1 MNKDEQQ
8 LIDDVRQIVGVA
20 RQHAYRAVNVMQVIS
35 NWLIGQRIVEQ
46 EQNGHP
52 RADYGKHIV
61 EVVSQTLTAEYGKG
75 YSKTNI
81 SNFRRFYMLFK
92 NLQIRQALPDEFVS
106 LLPTINQAL
115 SGKSLIQQTA
125 SAESVSPIPFYPQL
139 AWTHYERLIR
149 VANDEARIWYL
160 REAASENWS
169 YRTLDRNINTQYYN
183 RLLLSQ
189 QKEAVR
195 QEMMEK
201 TAAFQQDAVGYVKNP
216 VIAEFLGI
224 APNVAF
230 KESELENAIL
240 DNLQQFLMELGK
252 GYAFVARQQHLRTA
266 ENDYYIDLVFYN
278 YILRCFVLI
287 DLKVD
292 KLSFQD
298 VGQMDMYLR
307 LYDQYK
313 RREGD
318 NPTIGIVLCSET
330 DGDVA
335 RFSSLAD
342 NDKMYAAK
350 YLTYLPTQEELRRE
364 IEQQKEIF
372 EMRNN
377 NPIDEGKDFIVK

>member
-1 MNKDEQQ
+1 MNKDELQ
-8 LIDDVRQIVGVA
+8 LIDDVRQIVSVA

-35 NWLIGQRIVEQ
+35 NWLIGRRIVEQ
-46 EQNGHP
+46 EQNGLQ

-81 SNFRRFYMLFK
+81 SNFRRFYVLFK

-115 SGKSLIQQTA
+115 PDESRNQQIP
-125 SAESVSPIPFYPQL
+125 SAESVSPIPLYPQI

-149 VANDEARIWYL
+149 VANEEARIWYL

-189 QKEAVR
+189 QKGVVR
-195 QEMMEK
+195 QEMKEK
-201 TAAFQQDAVGYVKNP
+201 TAAFQQNAVGYVKNP

-230 KESELENAIL
+230 KETELENAIL

-252 GYAFVARQQHLRTA
+252 GYAFVARQQHLRTE

-377 NPIDEGKDFIVK
+377 NPIDGD

>member
-1 MNKDEQQ
+1 MMDKEEQR
-8 LIDDVRQIVGVA
+8 LINDVRRIVGIS
-20 RQHAYRAVNVMQVIS
+20 RQYACRAVNVMQVIS

-46 EQNGHP
+46 EQNGRQ

-61 EVVSQTLTAEYGKG
+61 EVVSQTLTAEYGRG

-81 SNFRRFYMLFK
+81 SNFRRFYLLFK
-92 NLQIRQALPDEFVS
+92 GLQIHQAVPDEFATLLSPINQALPD
-106 LLPTINQAL
+106 
-115 SGKSLIQQTA
+115 KSVIKRTP
-125 SAESVSPIPFYPQL
+125 SAESILPIPFYPQL

-149 VANDEARIWYL
+149 VTNDEARLWYM

-195 QEMMEK
+195 QEMIEN
-201 TAAFQQDAVGYVKNP
+201 TSAFQQNAVGFLKNP
-216 VIAEFLGI
+216 MIAEFLGI

-252 GYAFVARQQHLRTA
+252 GYAFVARQQHLRTE

-350 YLTYLPTQEELRRE
+350 YLTYLPTQDELRRE

-372 EMRNN
+372 EMKQNN
-377 NPIDEGKDFIVK
+377 NPIDGE

>member
-1 MNKDEQQ
+1 MNKDELQ
-8 LIDDVRQIVGVA
+8 LIDDVRQIVSVA

-35 NWLIGQRIVEQ
+35 NWLIGRRIVEQ
-46 EQNGHP
+46 EQNGLQ

-81 SNFRRFYMLFK
+81 SNFRRFYVLFK

-106 LLPTINQAL
+106 LLPTINQTL
-115 SGKSLIQQTA
+115 PDESRNQQIP
-125 SAESVSPIPFYPQL
+125 SAESVSPIPLYPQI

-149 VANDEARIWYL
+149 VANEEARIWYL

-189 QKEAVR
+189 QKGVVR
-195 QEMMEK
+195 QEMKEK
-201 TAAFQQDAVGYVKNP
+201 TAAFQQNAVGYVKNP

-230 KESELENAIL
+230 KETELENAIL

-252 GYAFVARQQHLRTA
+252 GYAFVARQQHLRTE

-342 NDKMYAAK
+342 NDKMYATK

-377 NPIDEGKDFIVK
+377 NPIDGD

>member
-1 MNKDEQQ
+1 MNKDELQ
-8 LIDDVRQIVGVA
+8 LIDDVRQIVSVA

-35 NWLIGQRIVEQ
+35 NWLIGRRIVEQ
-46 EQNGHP
+46 EQNGLQ

-92 NLQIRQALPDEFVS
+92 NLQICQALPDEFVS

-115 SGKSLIQQTA
+115 PDKSRNQQIP
-125 SAESVSPIPFYPQL
+125 SAESVSPIPLYPQI

-149 VANDEARIWYL
+149 VANEEARIWYL

-189 QKEAVR
+189 QKEVVR
-195 QEMMEK
+195 QEMKEK
-201 TAAFQQDAVGYVKNP
+201 TAAFQQNAVGYVKNP

-230 KESELENAIL
+230 KETVLENAIL

-252 GYAFVARQQHLRTA
+252 GYAFVARQQHLRTE

-342 NDKMYAAK
+342 NNKMYAAK

-377 NPIDEGKDFIVK
+377 NPIDGD

>member
-1 MNKDEQQ
+1 MRHCLTNHQFN
-8 LIDDVRQIVGVA
+8 RQRLLNLF
-20 RQHAYRAVNVMQVIS
+20 RQFHSIHN
-35 NWLIGQRIVEQ
+35 
-46 EQNGHP
+46 
-52 RADYGKHIV
+52 
-61 EVVSQTLTAEYGKG
+61 
-75 YSKTNI
+75 
-81 SNFRRFYMLFK
+81 
-92 NLQIRQALPDEFVS
+92 
-106 LLPTINQAL
+106 
-115 SGKSLIQQTA
+115 
-125 SAESVSPIPFYPQL
+125 SP
-139 AWTHYERLIR
+139 WTHYERLIR

-160 REAASENWS
+160 REAASESWS
-169 YRTLDRNINTQYYN
+169 YRTLGRNINTQYYN

-195 QEMMEK
+195 QEMKEK

>member
-1 MNKDEQQ
+1 MNKDELQ
-8 LIDDVRQIVGVA
+8 LIDDVRQIVSVA

-35 NWLIGQRIVEQ
+35 NWLIGRRIVEQ
-46 EQNGHP
+46 EQNGLQ

-81 SNFRRFYMLFK
+81 TNFRRFYMLFK

-115 SGKSLIQQTA
+115 PDKSRIQQIP
-125 SAESVSPIPFYPQL
+125 SAESVSPIPLYPQI

-149 VANDEARIWYL
+149 VANEEARIWYL
-160 REAASENWS
+160 HEAASENWS

-195 QEMMEK
+195 QEMKEK
-201 TAAFQQDAVGYVKNP
+201 TAAFQKNAVGYVKNP

-230 KESELENAIL
+230 KETELENAIL

-252 GYAFVARQQHLRTA
+252 GYAFVA
-266 ENDYYIDLVFYN
+266 
-278 YILRCFVLI
+278 
-287 DLKVD
+287 
-292 KLSFQD
+292 S
-298 VGQMDMYLR
+298 
-307 LYDQYK
+307 
-313 RREGD
+313 
-318 NPTIGIVLCSET
+318 
-330 DGDVA
+330 
-335 RFSSLAD
+335 
-342 NDKMYAAK
+342 
-350 YLTYLPTQEELRRE
+350 
-364 IEQQKEIF
+364 
-372 EMRNN
+372 
-377 NPIDEGKDFIVK
+377 

>member
-1 MNKDEQQ
+1 MNKDELQM
-8 LIDDVRQIVGVA
+8 IDDVRQIVSVA

-35 NWLIGQRIVEQ
+35 NWLIGRRIVEQ
-46 EQNGHP
+46 EQNGLQ

-115 SGKSLIQQTA
+115 PDKSRIQQIP
-125 SAESVSPIPFYPQL
+125 SAESVSPIPLYPQI

-149 VANDEARIWYL
+149 VANEEARIWYL
-160 REAASENWS
+160 HEAASENWS

-189 QKEAVR
+189 KKEVVR
-195 QEMMEK
+195 QEMKEK
-201 TAAFQQDAVGYVKNP
+201 TAAFQQNAVGYVKNP

-230 KESELENAIL
+230 KETELENAIL

-252 GYAFVARQQHLRTA
+252 GYAFVARQQHLRTE

-298 VGQMDMYLR
+298 VGQLDMYLR
-307 LYDQYK
+307 LYDKYK

-377 NPIDEGKDFIVK
+377 NPIDGD

>member
-1 MNKDEQQ
+1 MDKEEQQ
-8 LIDDVRQIVGVA
+8 LINDVRRIVGVS
-20 RQHAYRAVNVMQVIS
+20 RQYAYRVVNVMQVVS
-35 NWLIGQRIVEQ
+35 NWLIGQRIVEH
-46 EQNGHP
+46 EQYGRQ

-61 EVVSQTLTAEYGKG
+61 EIVSQTLTAEFGKG

-92 NLQIRQALPDEFVS
+92 NLQIHQALPDEFVK

-115 SGKSLIQQTA
+115 PDKSLKIS
-125 SAESVSPIPFYPQL
+125 SAETISPIPFYPQL

-149 VANDEARIWYL
+149 VANDEARLWYL
-160 REAASENWS
+160 HEAATENWS

-189 QKEAVR
+189 QKETVH
-195 QEMMEK
+195 QEMVER
-201 TAAFQQDAVGYVKNP
+201 TANFQRDAVGYVKNP

-230 KESELENAIL
+230 KESDLENAIL

-252 GYAFVARQQHLRTA
+252 GYAFVARQQHLRTE

-278 YILRCFVLI
+278 YILQCFVLI

-292 KLSFQD
+292 RLSFQD

-307 LYDQYK
+307 LYDRYK

-335 RFSSLAD
+335 RFSSLAE
-342 NDKMYAAK
+342 NNKMYAAK

-372 EMRNN
+372 EMRHNI
-377 NPIDEGKDFIVK
+377 NPIDGE

>member
-1 MNKDEQQ
+1 MNKEEQR
-8 LIDDVRQIVGVA
+8 LINDVRLIVDIS
-20 RQHAYRAVNVMQVIS
+20 RQYAYRAVNVMQVIS
-35 NWLIGQRIVEQ
+35 NWLIGQRIVEH
-46 EQNGHP
+46 EQDGRQ
-52 RADYGKHIV
+52 RADYGKHIL

-75 YSKTNI
+75 YSRTNI
-81 SNFRRFYMLFK
+81 SNFRRFFLLFRG
-92 NLQIRQALPDEFVS
+92 LQIHQAMPDEFKSLLPPISQALPD
-106 LLPTINQAL
+106 
-115 SGKSLIQQTA
+115 KSSTKQTP
-125 SAESVSPIPFYPQL
+125 SAEFVSPIPLYPQL

-149 VANDEARIWYL
+149 VANDEARLWYMH
-160 REAASENWS
+160 EAASENWS
-169 YRTLDRNINTQYYN
+169 YRTLDRNINTQYYH

-189 QKEAVR
+189 QKESVH
-195 QEMMEK
+195 QEMMDK
-201 TAAFQQDAVGYVKNP
+201 TSTFQQNAVGFVKNP
-216 VIAEFLGI
+216 MIAEFLGF

-230 KESELENAIL
+230 KETELENAIL

-252 GYAFVARQQHLRTA
+252 GYAFVARQQHLRTE

-350 YLTYLPTQEELRRE
+350 YLTYLPTQDELRRE

-372 EMRNN
+372 EMKQNN
-377 NPIDEGKDFIVK
+377 NPIDGESIE

>member
-1 MNKDEQQ
+1 MNKDELQ
-8 LIDDVRQIVGVA
+8 LIDDVRQIVSVA

-35 NWLIGQRIVEQ
+35 NWLIGRRIVEQ
-46 EQNGHP
+46 EQNGLQ

-81 SNFRRFYMLFK
+81 TNFRRFYMLFK

-115 SGKSLIQQTA
+115 PDESRNQQIP
-125 SAESVSPIPFYPQL
+125 SAESVSTIPLYPQI

-149 VANDEARIWYL
+149 VANEEARIWYL
-160 REAASENWS
+160 HEAASENWS

-195 QEMMEK
+195 QEMKEK
-201 TAAFQQDAVGYVKNP
+201 TAAFQQNTVGYVKNP

-230 KESELENAIL
+230 KETELENAIL

-252 GYAFVARQQHLRTA
+252 GYAFVA
-266 ENDYYIDLVFYN
+266 
-278 YILRCFVLI
+278 
-287 DLKVD
+287 
-292 KLSFQD
+292 S
-298 VGQMDMYLR
+298 
-307 LYDQYK
+307 
-313 RREGD
+313 
-318 NPTIGIVLCSET
+318 
-330 DGDVA
+330 
-335 RFSSLAD
+335 
-342 NDKMYAAK
+342 
-350 YLTYLPTQEELRRE
+350 
-364 IEQQKEIF
+364 
-372 EMRNN
+372 
-377 NPIDEGKDFIVK
+377 

>member
-1 MNKDEQQ
+1 MNKDELQ
-8 LIDDVRQIVGVA
+8 LIDDVRQIVSVA

-35 NWLIGQRIVEQ
+35 NWLIGRRIVEQ
-46 EQNGHP
+46 EQNGLQ

-81 SNFRRFYMLFK
+81 SNFRRFYVLFK

-115 SGKSLIQQTA
+115 PDESRNQQIP
-125 SAESVSPIPFYPQL
+125 SAESVSPIPLYPQI

-149 VANDEARIWYL
+149 VANEEARIWYL

-189 QKEAVR
+189 QKGVVR
-195 QEMMEK
+195 QEMKEK
-201 TAAFQQDAVGYVKNP
+201 TAAFQQNAVEYVKNP

-230 KESELENAIL
+230 KETELENAIL

-252 GYAFVARQQHLRTA
+252 GYAFVARQQHLRTE

-377 NPIDEGKDFIVK
+377 NPIDGD

>member
-1 MNKDEQQ
+1 MDKGEQQ
-8 LIDDVRQIVGVA
+8 LINDIRQIVGIS
-20 RQHAYRAVNVMQVIS
+20 RQYAYRAVNLMQVIS
-35 NWLIGQRIVEQ
+35 NWLIGQRIVEH
-46 EQNGHP
+46 EQNGRL
-52 RADYGKHIV
+52 RADYGKHII
-61 EVVSQTLTAEYGKG
+61 EVVSQSLTEEYGKG

-81 SNFRRFYMLFK
+81 SNFRRFYLLFK
-92 NLQIRQALPDEFVS
+92 GLQIRQALPDEFAS
-106 LLPTINQAL
+106 LLFPINQAL
-115 SGKSLIQQTA
+115 PDKFSAIRTA
-125 SAESVSPIPFYPQL
+125 SAEATPPIPLYPQL

-149 VANDEARIWYL
+149 VANDEARLWYM
-160 REAASENWS
+160 REAATENWS
-169 YRTLDRNINTQYYN
+169 YRTLDRNINTQYYH

-189 QKEAVR
+189 QKEAVH
-195 QEMMEK
+195 QEMMDK
-201 TAAFQQDAVGYVKNP
+201 TAAFQQNAVEFVKNP
-216 VIAEFLGI
+216 MIAEFLGF

-230 KESELENAIL
+230 KETDLENAIL

-252 GYAFVARQQHLRTA
+252 GYAFVARQQHLRTE

-313 RREGD
+313 RRDGD

-372 EMRNN
+372 EMKQSDNHV
-377 NPIDEGKDFIVK
+377 DVE

>member
-1 MNKDEQQ
+1 M
-8 LIDDVRQIVGVA
+8 
-20 RQHAYRAVNVMQVIS
+20 
-35 NWLIGQRIVEQ
+35 
-46 EQNGHP
+46 
-52 RADYGKHIV
+52 
-61 EVVSQTLTAEYGKG
+61 
-75 YSKTNI
+75 
-81 SNFRRFYMLFK
+81 
-92 NLQIRQALPDEFVS
+92 
-106 LLPTINQAL
+106 
-115 SGKSLIQQTA
+115 
-125 SAESVSPIPFYPQL
+125 
-139 AWTHYERLIR
+139 
-149 VANDEARIWYL
+149 
-160 REAASENWS
+160 
-169 YRTLDRNINTQYYN
+169 
-183 RLLLSQ
+183 
-189 QKEAVR
+189 R
-195 QEMMEK
+195 QEMKEK

>member
-1 MNKDEQQ
+1 MNKDELQ
-8 LIDDVRQIVGVA
+8 LIDDVRQIVSVA

-35 NWLIGQRIVEQ
+35 NWLIGRRIVEQ
-46 EQNGHP
+46 EQNGLQ

-92 NLQIRQALPDEFVS
+92 NLQICQALPDEFVS

-115 SGKSLIQQTA
+115 PDKSRNQQIP
-125 SAESVSPIPFYPQL
+125 SAESVSPIPLYPQI

-149 VANDEARIWYL
+149 VANEEARIWYL

-189 QKEAVR
+189 QKEVVR
-195 QEMMEK
+195 QEMKEK
-201 TAAFQQDAVGYVKNP
+201 TAAFQQNAVGYVKNP

-230 KESELENAIL
+230 KETELENAIL

-252 GYAFVARQQHLRTA
+252 GYAFVARQQHLRTE

-377 NPIDEGKDFIVK
+377 NPIDGD